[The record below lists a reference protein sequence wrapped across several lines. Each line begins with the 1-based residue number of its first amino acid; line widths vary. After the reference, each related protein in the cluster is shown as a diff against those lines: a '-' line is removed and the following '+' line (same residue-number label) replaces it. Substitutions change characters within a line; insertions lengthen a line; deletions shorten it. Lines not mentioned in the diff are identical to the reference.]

1 MATITLTGIYEQAR
15 LTQEAKN
22 EANRPGFQGKKPVTP
37 VKTVTVTFNSNGG
50 TGTMDTFT
58 VKSGSKT
65 ALPTNAFTGP
75 AGTTVFKGWGTT
87 TGDAAP
93 KAAGTVTAAIS
104 ANTTYYAIWAAS

>member
-37 VKTVTVTFNSNGG
+37 VKTFTVTFNSNGG

-65 ALPTNAFTGP
+65 ALPTCAFTGP
-75 AGTTVFKGWGTT
+75 AGTTVFKGWGTST
-87 TGDAAP
+87 SDGSP
-93 KAAGTVTAAIS
+93 KSAGTVTGAIS

>member
-1 MATITLTGIYEQAR
+1 MATITLTGIYEQAK

-22 EANRPGFQGKKPVTP
+22 EANRPGFQGKKATTL
-37 VKTVTVTFNSNGG
+37 VKVTFNANGG

-58 VKSGSKT
+58 LKSSSKT
-65 ALPTNAFTGP
+65 ALPTCAFTGP
-75 AGTTVFKGWGTT
+75 AGTTVFKGWGTST
-87 TGDAAP
+87 SDGSP